1 VLVET
6 VNGRLG
12 RNTDSGDEELG
23 ALLND
28 DGEEVVELAV
38 GVVFV
43 GLAGRAADL
52 GEEEVDTERSVLV
65 VEVAL
70 KVLDLAAEVLGTAA
84 LEN

>member
-1 VLVET
+1 MLVET